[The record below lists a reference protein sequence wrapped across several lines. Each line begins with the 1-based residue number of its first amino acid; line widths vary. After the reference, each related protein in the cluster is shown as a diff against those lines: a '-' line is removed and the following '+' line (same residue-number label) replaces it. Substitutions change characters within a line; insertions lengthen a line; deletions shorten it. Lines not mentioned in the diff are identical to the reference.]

1 MNKFSF
7 VLAGALAAFATPSW
21 AQSEAPAPT
30 AAGDLEVR
38 FCPASVLRPYPLDSL
53 RGVQGLL
60 IQNVAALNHA
70 GSQAE
75 ISAIEISLLNG
86 GEVQDTRRISGGA
99 LASALQ
105 GGQAMQAYGVDQ
117 LLPFQ
122 FCDGR
127 LYGEARLA
135 GGPTLEAG
143 QAALVTQQVFAWRG
157 QRDEARVTVTANVAG
172 REVTASHSIRIDAA
186 TSTTRFRWP
195 LRDGPWL
202 VAAGASFHTTHRWAI
217 PEEFALDI
225 IAVGANGRSFRTD
238 GTSNTDFHAYDA
250 EVVAA
255 ADGVVVHVVTG
266 ATEAAPM
273 LRMPGEELAAYYGRI
288 SERQAVFL
296 AAGEPGLMG
305 DGVVLDHGSGEYSVY
320 AHLVPGSTLVTV
332 GDRVSAGQTI
342 GRLGSSGNSTEPH
355 LHFQVCDAASAIS
368 CAGIIPTFDNIN
380 LPISDGPRPIQ
391 SGDLVHA
398 IETSR

>member
-1 MNKFSF
+1 MRKLSF
-7 VLAGALAAFATPSW
+7 VLAAALAAVAQASW
-21 AQSEAPAPT
+21 AQSGPPAS
-30 AAGDLEVR
+30 AAADGLEIR

-70 GSQAE
+70 DSQAE
-75 ISAIEISLLNG
+75 ISAIEISLLRG
-86 GEVQDTRRISGGA
+86 GEVQDTRRIAGAA

-105 GGQAMQAYGVDQ
+105 GGQAMQAHGVDQ

-135 GGPTLEAG
+135 VGPTVEAG

-157 QRDEARVTVTANVAG
+157 QRDEARVTVTATVAG
-172 REVTASHSIRIDAA
+172 REVTTSHSIRIDAA

-202 VAAGASFHTTHRWAI
+202 VAAGASYHSTHRWAI

-225 IAVGANGRSFRTD
+225 IAVGADGRSFRSD

-255 ADGVVVHVVTG
+255 ADGVVARLVTG
-266 ATEAAPM
+266 STEAPPM
-273 LRMPGEELAAYYGRI
+273 LRRPGEELAAYYGRI
-288 SERQAVFL
+288 SERQAAFL
-296 AAGEPGLMG
+296 AAGEPGLIG
-305 DGVVLDHGSGEYSVY
+305 DGVVIDHGNGEYSIY
-320 AHLVPGSTLVTV
+320 AHLIPGSVPVAV

-368 CAGIIPTFDNIN
+368 CAGIIPTFENID

-391 SGDLVHA
+391 SGDLVHSLEPA
-398 IETSR
+398 R